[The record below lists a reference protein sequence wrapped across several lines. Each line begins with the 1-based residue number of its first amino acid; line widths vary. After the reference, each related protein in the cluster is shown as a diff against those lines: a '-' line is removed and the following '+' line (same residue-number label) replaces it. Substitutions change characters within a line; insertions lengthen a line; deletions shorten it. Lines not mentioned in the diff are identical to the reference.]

1 MPSDNSDEIL
11 SQLDSAIASW
21 LPHFR
26 KARWATR
33 DVGLPLNYNRS
44 DKSHRNP
51 LNYSTMSKLSAIL
64 FYATIGLAI
73 CLCNR
78 SSVAQENPQGVWKG
92 RWQSQSTGHS
102 GPMRVVISPTSRGTY
117 QARFTGRF
125 AAVIPFAYRADLVPQ
140 STSDGRTILT
150 SSKKLGPILG
160 SYQMQT
166 EINGNVLSG
175 DFQAAGDRGSIM
187 MQRVGR

>member
-1 MPSDNSDEIL
+1 MSPSTGSRQDFERI
-11 SQLDSAIASW
+11 
-21 LPHFR
+21 PM
-26 KARWATR
+26 
-33 DVGLPLNYNRS
+33 NRHLKM
-44 DKSHRNP
+44 KSYRQP
-51 LNYSTMSKLSAIL
+51 AIL
-64 FYATIGLAI
+64 AI
-73 CLCNR
+73 FTTV
-78 SSVAQENPQGVWKG
+78 SIAWAVPSIAQESYSGNPQGEWKG

-102 GPMRVVISPTSRGTY
+102 GPMRVVISPTNRGTY

-125 AAVIPFAYRADLVPQ
+125 AAVIPFAYRAELIPQ
-140 STSDGRTILT
+140 PTSDGRTVLT

-166 EINGNVLSG
+166 TVNGNVLSG